1 MVWDAYSWRDIGPLI
16 RLGMTL
22 TGDRYVSILSDL
34 LHPFM
39 YIVHS
44 DGLWEFQQDNATPH
58 TSRIGTEG
66 LQEPSTE
73 FWNLD
78 TFAGHQNPQQER
90 SSPYLRSRREMT
102 RQAGYRSSGR
112 TVQAQEGPV
121 RFRRDHFRR
130 SSPYNLCRRR
140 QSRQGLLDP
149 EGSLRS
155 IRSTSLEV
163 HIGGERLDVSAS
175 KKKIEKSEGSFK
187 DYEYED
193 NFSVDTQS
201 RYVIIDLNVL
211 NDIFNNIAKCRY
223 CDKSFC
229 FDVAENKSSRKGLAT
244 SVSAT
249 CKYCGSGH
257 TSMTSNTVSDGYE
270 VNLRF
275 VYGMRCIGIGKSE
288 AQIFCAL
295 MNLPPPPAKFER
307 LYTPIFKALETVSSR
322 SMVNSVNE
330 ADIENEHNKN
340 IAIALDGTWQK
351 RGHTS
356 KNGVVTATSLDNGK
370 VIDFECLSKYCFE
383 CKSTNKTCDNCQV
396 NYHGFSA
403 GMESEGA
410 LRIFG
415 RSLPNYNVRYVQ
427 YLGDEDSKGFLRVQE
442 SNIYGD
448 EFPVEKLECIGH
460 VQKRMGAR
468 LRALKNNLK
477 STKLSDN
484 KPISGR
490 GRLTDAEILLLQKY
504 YGLAIRRNVGKS
516 IADMSK
522 SIWAIYFH

>member
-1 MVWDAYSWRDIGPLI
+1 MPRTKKFGQVKRRLI
-16 RLGMTL
+16 RSKTS
-22 TGDRYVSILSDL
+22 V
-34 LHPFM
+34 
-39 YIVHS
+39 
-44 DGLWEFQQDNATPH
+44 NAE
-58 TSRIGTEG
+58 S
-66 LQEPSTE
+66 
-73 FWNLD
+73 
-78 TFAGHQNPQQER
+78 
-90 SSPYLRSRREMT
+90 
-102 RQAGYRSSGR
+102 
-112 TVQAQEGPV
+112 
-121 RFRRDHFRR
+121 
-130 SSPYNLCRRR
+130 
-140 QSRQGLLDP
+140 
-149 EGSLRS
+149 
-155 IRSTSLEV
+155 
-163 HIGGERLDVSAS
+163 ERLDVSAS

-187 DYEYED
+187 DYED

-201 RYVIIDLNVL
+201 RYVIIDLNML

-275 VYGMRCIGIGKSE
+275 VYGMRCIGI
-288 AQIFCAL
+288 
-295 MNLPPPPAKFER
+295 
-307 LYTPIFKALETVSSR
+307 ALETVSSR

-330 ADIENEHNKN
+330 AVIENEHNKN

-410 LRIFG
+410 LRIFS

-427 YLGDEDSKGFLRVQE
+427 YLGDGDSKGFLRVQE

-460 VQKRMGAR
+460 VQKDDGAR

-516 IADMSK
+516 VADMSK
-522 SIWAIYFH
+522 SIWAIYFHKLSTDENPQHALCPMGEESWCGYNKSIVSGEKYTHNIPSQMQFF

>member
-1 MVWDAYSWRDIGPLI
+1 MLRVN
-16 RLGMTL
+16 
-22 TGDRYVSILSDL
+22 DL
-34 LHPFM
+34 M
-39 YIVHS
+39 SVH
-44 DGLWEFQQDNATPH
+44 LK
-58 TSRIGTEG
+58 RK
-66 LQEPSTE
+66 
-73 FWNLD
+73 
-78 TFAGHQNPQQER
+78 
-90 SSPYLRSRREMT
+90 
-102 RQAGYRSSGR
+102 
-112 TVQAQEGPV
+112 
-121 RFRRDHFRR
+121 FRRVK
-130 SSPYNLCRRR
+130 
-140 QSRQGLLDP
+140 GL
-149 EGSLRS
+149 
-155 IRSTSLEV
+155 
-163 HIGGERLDVSAS
+163 
-175 KKKIEKSEGSFK
+175 FK
-187 DYEYED
+187 DYED

-201 RYVIIDLNVL
+201 RYVIIDLNML

-223 CDKSFC
+223 CDNSFC

-257 TSMTSNTVSDGYE
+257 TSMTSNIVSDRYE

-275 VYGMRCIGIGKSE
+275 VYGMRCIGIGKSA
-288 AQIFCAL
+288 AQIFCAM

-330 ADIENEHNKN
+330 AVIENEHNKN

-356 KNGVVTATSLDNGK
+356 KNGVVTATSFDNGK

-383 CKSTNKTCDNCQV
+383 CKIPWRRR
-396 NYHGFSA
+396 F
-403 GMESEGA
+403 EGVPKGS
-410 LRIFG
+410 RIKHI
-415 RSLPNYNVRYVQ
+415 R
-427 YLGDEDSKGFLRVQE
+427 
-442 SNIYGD
+442 D

-468 LRALKNNLK
+468 LRSLKNNLK

-516 IADMSK
+516 VADMSK
-522 SIWAIYFH
+522 FIWAIYFHKLSTDENPQHALCPMGEESWCGYNKSIVSGEKYTHKHSLPDAVLFKIKIFFRDITAKELLLKCLHGRTQNLNESFNNCVWNRVPKKTFVSKRTLQMGVMDAVICFNEGAYARTEVLKALKINPGVNTCEGLRKIDYVRICEAEMAVQKASKEARTTKRQIKRKQDALEQSMQDEYSAGNC

>member
-1 MVWDAYSWRDIGPLI
+1 MPRTKKFGQVK
-16 RLGMTL
+16 
-22 TGDRYVSILSDL
+22 
-34 LHPFM
+34 
-39 YIVHS
+39 
-44 DGLWEFQQDNATPH
+44 
-58 TSRIGTEG
+58 
-66 LQEPSTE
+66 
-73 FWNLD
+73 
-78 TFAGHQNPQQER
+78 
-90 SSPYLRSRREMT
+90 RR
-102 RQAGYRSSGR
+102 
-112 TVQAQEGPV
+112 
-121 RFRRDHFRR
+121 F
-130 SSPYNLCRRR
+130 
-140 QSRQGLLDP
+140 
-149 EGSLRS
+149 
-155 IRSTSLEV
+155 IRSKTSVNVEN
-163 HIGGERLDVSAS
+163 ERLDVSAS
-175 KKKIEKSEGSFK
+175 KKKIEKNEGSFK
-187 DYEYED
+187 DYED

-201 RYVIIDLNVL
+201 RYVIIDLNML
-211 NDIFNNIAKCRY
+211 NVIFNNIAKCRY
-223 CDKSFC
+223 CDISFC

-244 SVSAT
+244 NVSAT

-275 VYGMRCIGIGKSE
+275 VYGMRCIGIGKS
-288 AQIFCAL
+288 APQIFCAL

-330 ADIENEHNKN
+330 AVIENEHNKN

-383 CKSTNKTCDNCQV
+383 CKSTNKICDNCQV

-410 LRIFG
+410 LRIFS

-427 YLGDEDSKGFLRVQE
+427 YLEMEIRRGFLRVQE

-516 IADMSK
+516 VADMSK
-522 SIWAIYFH
+522 SIWAICFHKLSTDENPQHALCPMGEESWCGYNKSIVSGVNTCECLRKIDYVRICEAEMAVQKASKEARTRKRQIKRKQDALEQSKQDEYSAGNF

>member
-1 MVWDAYSWRDIGPLI
+1 MPRTNMFGQVKRRLI
-16 RLGMTL
+16 RSKTS
-22 TGDRYVSILSDL
+22 V
-34 LHPFM
+34 
-39 YIVHS
+39 
-44 DGLWEFQQDNATPH
+44 NAE
-58 TSRIGTEG
+58 S
-66 LQEPSTE
+66 
-73 FWNLD
+73 
-78 TFAGHQNPQQER
+78 ER
-90 SSPYLRSRREMT
+90 V
-102 RQAGYRSSGR
+102 A
-112 TVQAQEGPV
+112 
-121 RFRRDHFRR
+121 
-130 SSPYNLCRRR
+130 
-140 QSRQGLLDP
+140 
-149 EGSLRS
+149 
-155 IRSTSLEV
+155 
-163 HIGGERLDVSAS
+163 VSAS
-175 KKKIEKSEGSFK
+175 KKKIEKIEGSFK
-187 DYEYED
+187 DYED

-201 RYVIIDLNVL
+201 RYVIIDLNML

-229 FDVAENKSSRKGLAT
+229 FDVAENKSSRKSLAT

-275 VYGMRCIGIGKSE
+275 VYGMRCIGI
-288 AQIFCAL
+288 
-295 MNLPPPPAKFER
+295 
-307 LYTPIFKALETVSSR
+307 ALETVSSR

-330 ADIENEHNKN
+330 AVVENEHNKN
-340 IAIALDGTWQK
+340 IAIALDGTWHK

-410 LRIFG
+410 LRIFS

-427 YLGDEDSKGFLRVQE
+427 YLGDGDSKGILRVQE

-516 IADMSK
+516 VADMSK
-522 SIWAIYFH
+522 YIWAIYFHKLSTDENPQHALYPMGEESWCGYNKSILSGEKYIHKHSLPDAVLFKIKKNFRDLTAKELLLKCSHGRTQNLNESFNNCVWNRVPKKTFVSKRTLQMGVMDAVICFNEGAYARTEVLKALKINPGVKTCEGLRKIDYVRICEAEMAV